1 KAERDAYLDPQKA
14 EEARELGNQK
24 FKEADWP
31 AAVEAYTEM
40 TKRAPEDPRG
50 YSNRAACLIKLLTFP
65 AAVDDCNTA
74 IAKDPNFIRA
84 YLRKAQA
91 LFAMREYNKVIDVC
105 NEAMAHDKDSK
116 NTREIEQQMQKAV
129 QAQYSARE
137 GETEEETMERIQRD
151 PEILS
156 ILQDPIMQSILQQ
169 AKGDPA
175 ALQEHMKNPDVRT
188 KVQKLMAAGV
198 IRVGGR

>member
-1 KAERDAYLDPQKA
+1 
-14 EEARELGNQK
+14 
-24 FKEADWP
+24 
-31 AAVEAYTEM
+31 
-40 TKRAPEDPRG
+40 APEDPRG
-50 YSNRAACLIKLLTFP
+50 YSNRAACLIKLLSFP